1 MDTAKVE
8 TQQGT
13 KKTKLTAQTPLS
25 MSISSLPD
33 EIVLSFLARI
43 SKSYYRSLSL
53 VSKSFYALLSST
65 DIYAARSHIGAT
77 EPRLYVCLWLLNKH
91 RWFTLLNPDQ
101 TLITNGVRLSSSNPP
116 ARLNSTTVAVGSEI
130 YQIGGTVNGK
140 RSKAVGVLDCRS
152 HTWRRAPSMRVSRVS
167 AKSCFLDGNIYVIG
181 GCRKSEEES
190 MNWGEVFDLKTQTW
204 NPLPSP
210 SDNYAVDSNHKV
222 AVFGER
228 LYVITK
234 LNNYAYDPN
243 EGRWLP
249 DVGSVDLQPIT
260 GPWCGGIE
268 KVMEPITGRPW
279 CVIGNVMFT
288 DECRKYRWYSSSHG
302 AWLRV
307 EGLHDLYGLNDLYEK
322 RGFRYYRTIKLVNYG
337 GKLLIIW
344 HNWIRS
350 IHSEERTIWCA
361 VIRLEE
367 RKTYFGPWIC
377 GEVESCNV
385 VVPSVPKSYK
395 LSSCQFA
402 MDAKVEPP
410 QKKKITISPSPP
422 SFSSLPDELIL
433 HCLARISKSYYRSLS
448 LVSKSFYSL
457 LTSPDIYAF
466 RSQIGTTEPCLY
478 ICLKSPTCRHSW
490 ITLDQT
496 LITNG
501 GEIKDELSLEMV
513 KLPSSHSPTRLNST
527 TVVAGSEIYQIGGM

>member
-8 TQQGT
+8 EPQET
-13 KKTKLTAQTPLS
+13 KKTTLTAQTPLS

-65 DIYAARSHIGAT
+65 EIYAARPHIGAT

-101 TLITNGVRLSSSNPP
+101 TLITNGGEIEGELSLVPVRLSSSNPP
-116 ARLNSTTVAVGSEI
+116 ARLKSTTVAVGSEI

-152 HTWRRAPSMRVSRVS
+152 HTWRRAPNMRVSRVG
-167 AKSCFLDGNIYVIG
+167 AKSCFLDGHIYVIG

-190 MNWGEVFDLKTQTW
+190 KNWGEVFDLKTQTW

-234 LNNYAYDPN
+234 HNNYAYAPN
-243 EGRWLP
+243 EVRWLP

-268 KVMEPITGRPW
+268 KVMKPITGRPW

-307 EGLHDLYGLNDLYEK
+307 EGLHDLYAK
-322 RGFRYYRTIKLVNYG
+322 RRFEYRTIQLVNYG

-344 HNWIRS
+344 DEWVMILDRNYLIRS
-350 IHSEERTIWCA
+350 QDKQIWCA

-367 RKTYFGPWIC
+367 RMSYLGPQIW
-377 GEVESCNV
+377 GQVESCNV

-395 LSSCQFA
+395 LSSCQ
-402 MDAKVEPP
+402 
-410 QKKKITISPSPP
+410 
-422 SFSSLPDELIL
+422 
-433 HCLARISKSYYRSLS
+433 C
-448 LVSKSFYSL
+448 VS
-457 LTSPDIYAF
+457 
-466 RSQIGTTEPCLY
+466 
-478 ICLKSPTCRHSW
+478 
-490 ITLDQT
+490 
-496 LITNG
+496 
-501 GEIKDELSLEMV
+501 V
-513 KLPSSHSPTRLNST
+513 
-527 TVVAGSEIYQIGGM
+527 